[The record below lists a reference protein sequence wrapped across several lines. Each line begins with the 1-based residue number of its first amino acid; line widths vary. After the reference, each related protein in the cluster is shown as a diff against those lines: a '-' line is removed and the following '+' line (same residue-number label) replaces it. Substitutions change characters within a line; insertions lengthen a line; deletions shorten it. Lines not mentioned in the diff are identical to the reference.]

1 MSSSCSNS
9 VSAGSSREAQMRA
22 LVTGAGR
29 RLGRA
34 MALELAA
41 QGYDVAVHYASSAQE
56 AEGTAAQIREM
67 GCRSVALQADLLI
80 EEEAAALLPRA
91 AAALGGPVACL
102 VNNAS
107 VFEHDTLDSATR
119 RSWDRHLN
127 SNLRAPFVLL
137 QAMAAQEVP
146 LEQDAGGEPR
156 AWGLAVNMIDQ
167 RVRKLT
173 PEFMSYTLA
182 KSALW
187 TLTQTAAQAL
197 APRIRVNAI
206 GPGPTLQG
214 PRQSAEQFSRQR
226 KATILQR
233 GADAGDI
240 TAALSYLLQA
250 KAVTGQ
256 MICVDGGQHLA
267 WQTPDSD
274 GLE

>member
-1 MSSSCSNS
+1 
-9 VSAGSSREAQMRA
+9 MRA

-41 QGYDVAVHYASSAQE
+41 RGYDVAVHYATSAEE
-56 AEGTAAQIREM
+56 AEAVASQISAMGRQAA
-67 GCRSVALQADLLI
+67 ALQADLQK
-80 EEEAAALLPRA
+80 EDQTQPLLPRA
-91 AAALGGPVACL
+91 SEALGGPITCL

-107 VFEHDTLDSATR
+107 VFEHDTLCTATR
-119 RSWDRHLN
+119 GSWDRHLD

-146 LEQDAGGEPR
+146 VEMDAGGEPR
-156 AWGLAVNMIDQ
+156 AWGLAVNMVDQ

-214 PRQSAEQFSRQR
+214 PRQSVKQFSRQR
-226 KATILQR
+226 RATILQR
-233 GADAGDI
+233 GADAEDV

-256 MICVDGGQHLA
+256 MICVDGGQHLC
-267 WQTPDSD
+267 WRTPDSD